1 MRIDPIEMDIHGLR
15 GTERRSFQV
24 GSVSGARFSS
34 RDVEGTRRRLD
45 ARLERDG
52 HYSSATRSNPSIFRI
67 GRYLL
72 TQSSEF
78 EVQGPLTGGETEVVA
93 IRAGGEVF
101 ISVGSDQ
108 CDRELD
114 PIFPDKPKQMCPHPI
129 ASVAWPYDEV
139 RKHWDSL
146 KIYSHVVV
154 RGHTVPFQDSN
165 LSTLV
170 DLEYLMAMPVVKAL
184 ADPMVLFCGSCSVLE
199 SAGELVKRHDLPEA
213 TLHGTGDEFLAG
225 LHDPVLGRTIEHR
238 FRAIPLGDDLAERQ
252 EPGRRL

>member
-1 MRIDPIEMDIHGLR
+1 MRIDPIEMDIHSLR
-15 GTERRSFQV
+15 GTEKRSFQV

-34 RDVEGTRRRLD
+34 RDVEGMRRRLD
-45 ARLERDG
+45 ARLEHDG

-78 EVQGPLTGGETEVVA
+78 EVQGPLTGGESEVVA
-93 IRAGGEVF
+93 IRTGGEVF

-139 RKHWDSL
+139 REHWDSL
-146 KIYSHVVV
+146 KIYSHLVV
-154 RGHTVPFQDSN
+154 RGHTVPFQDST

-184 ADPMVLFCGSCSVLE
+184 TDPMVLFCGSASVLE
-199 SAGELVKRHDLPEA
+199 SAGELVKRHGLPEE

-238 FRAIPLGDDLAERQ
+238 FRAIPLGDELAERQ